1 MKKIINYLL
10 LITLILSTVLPVFA
24 AENKSDAM
32 KSSQKVV
39 LDGKEV
45 NLPAYLISNKNY
57 IKLRDF
63 AAILNATTNKFSLS
77 YDANKKVVVI
87 KNNESYTK
95 VADDLKAIEKDKNKA
110 ILSTT
115 EVIVNGK
122 SQKIASAK
130 IDGYNYLQIREV
142 SKLVGVDIKYDEKTK
157 TVELLTKKVAEN
169 VPLKCDNPSLR

>member
-63 AAILNATTNKFSLS
+63 AAILSATTNKFSLS

-142 SKLVGVDIKYDEKTK
+142 SKLVGVDIKYDEKNKNCRITY
-157 TVELLTKKVAEN
+157 KKSCRIVYH
-169 VPLKCDNPSLR
+169 